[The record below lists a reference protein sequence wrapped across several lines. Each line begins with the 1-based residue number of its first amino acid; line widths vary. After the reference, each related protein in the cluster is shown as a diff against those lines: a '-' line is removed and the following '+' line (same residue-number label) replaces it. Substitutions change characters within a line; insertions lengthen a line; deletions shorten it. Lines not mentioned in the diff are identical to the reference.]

1 MDGRQLT
8 VLIVDDAPEDRA
20 ALRNA
25 LSRDPTARYVIIE
38 AESGARALE
47 LCRARSPDCLILDYD
62 LPDLSGLELLKRLT
76 AEDGLPDS
84 AVVMLVG
91 AGDAQLA
98 VEAMK
103 SGAHDC
109 LEKNRANGE
118 TLLRAVSYA
127 IEKADQQ
134 RQITARERLLIERN
148 RAVEADLDV
157 LQREVAGRNQ
167 GEEAQQ
173 VAKAG
178 VSAGRAVVS
187 RSGSADQKRAEDQ
200 LRLVN
205 AAIEQ
210 SSESVIITTAQL
222 DPPGPQIVYVNPAF
236 TKMTGYASEDVIGKT
251 PRILQGPK
259 TDRSV
264 LDRLRKDCRAGKVFH
279 GETINYRKDGSEY
292 QLEWSVGP
300 VRNERGEITH
310 FVATQ
315 RDVTERRRIEEEL
328 RRSEEEFRSLFELSA
343 IGMTQVGS
351 DGRYLRVNRKLCQML
366 GYSEQELLQLTLHEV
381 THPDDREVSAA
392 KLSSSFTGGPDEYSI
407 EKRYVRK
414 DGAIIWVL
422 INWTVVRG
430 AEGQPLRTVAN
441 IQDITA
447 RKQAEEALRA
457 NEAQL
462 RAILDNSTAVIFVKD
477 LEGRYLR
484 INRWYEV
491 LQGVT
496 EAEVRGK
503 TDYDIHAREIAD
515 AVRANDQ
522 EVIAANAPL
531 QFEEQVAFADG
542 LHHFI
547 SVKFP
552 LHDDSGRPYAIC
564 GIATDITERKRAEM
578 ALQESKE
585 RLQLALEAADVGTWR
600 VDLKTGLDTR
610 DDALNRII
618 GLPEETLILPVS
630 DWFDHVHPDAAA
642 RAQKSWEQALRTGL
656 FDEENRMIKPNG
668 EVIWVRD
675 RGRIFYDPAGKPL
688 YATGAMAD
696 ITERKQAE
704 EALLES
710 EERLRRIT
718 EATQDVLWEIDPK
731 TRRLWWSE
739 RARPLFGFQAAE
751 YEIDLEDWYDRIH
764 PEDVDRVKA
773 QFEQFLR
780 NDTADWIDEYRF
792 RRADGAYI
800 HILDRGRKF
809 HIENG
814 TPALISGA
822 MSDITERKRAEEA
835 LQLSEERL
843 NMALEAVNIGMLD
856 WDIRANV
863 LVWSERLTAMFGL
876 LPGKT
881 SGAYEDWRE
890 RVHPEDLPACEA
902 SIRETLEQRLPRWQ
916 AEYRIIR
923 GDTGKV
929 LWIDTQSRIFYDDQG
944 WPVRAIGAN
953 MDITERKQA
962 EEAVR
967 ESEARLRQ
975 IADAVPQ
982 IVYTCGPDGMAD
994 YINQRGQEYLGIS
1007 SEQSVGSAWR
1017 EALHPDDRE
1026 RTGQQ
1031 WTEAVKTERPFEI
1044 EYRLRRKDSQYRW
1057 LLSRAVPIRNGQKQ
1071 IVKWIGTSTDI
1082 HDRKQAEAEREE
1094 LLAREQAAREASEA
1108 ANRAKDEFLTL
1119 VSHELRSP
1127 LTAILGYA
1135 NLLRHGPLDAQK
1147 VKQAVDVIERSGK
1160 AQVQLIDDLLDTAR
1174 IISGKL
1180 KLYVGPVDLAAV
1192 INEAVQTIHPAA
1204 NAKGIS
1210 LQADLPSGI
1219 GQITGDPVRLQQV
1232 IWNLLS
1238 NAVKFTPMGGRV
1250 EVRLERVDPHIR
1262 ITVSDTGK
1270 GISAEFLP
1278 YVFDRFRQADAS
1290 SARRYGGLGLGL
1302 ALVKYLVELHGGT
1315 IEAASA
1321 GEGQGATFKVTL
1333 PVRAVTAL
1341 PGEAGGSP
1349 VAAPGPEE
1357 ATMLAGVR
1365 VLVVDDESEAREL
1378 VKLALEQYGADV
1390 VTAGSAA
1397 EAYALITAASAQERP
1412 EVMVTDLS
1420 MPDEDGYSL
1429 LRRLREWEQQRG
1441 LYVPAV
1447 ALTAYGRIEDRVRAL
1462 RVGFQSHVA
1471 KPVEPAELAVV
1482 IKSLIRRPD

>member
-1 MDGRQLT
+1 MDGRRLT
-8 VLIVDDAPEDRA
+8 VLIADDAPEDRA

-25 LSRDPTARYVIIE
+25 LSRERASRFVIIE

-62 LPDLSGLELLKRLT
+62 LPDLSGLESLKRLA
-76 AEDGLPDS
+76 AEDGLPTC

-109 LEKNRANGE
+109 LEKDRANGE
-118 TLLRAVSYA
+118 ALPRAVSYA

-134 RQITARERLLIERN
+134 RQIAARERDLIEKK
-148 RAVEADLDV
+148 RALEVDLV
-157 LQREVAGRNQ
+157 ALQRETAGRKQ
-167 GEEAQQ
+167 GEEAQM
-173 VAKAG
+173 VARAG
-178 VSAGRAVVS
+178 VSVGR
-187 RSGSADQKRAEDQ
+187 
-200 LRLVN
+200 
-205 AAIEQ
+205 
-210 SSESVIITTAQL
+210 
-222 DPPGPQIVYVNPAF
+222 
-236 TKMTGYASEDVIGKT
+236 
-251 PRILQGPK
+251 
-259 TDRSV
+259 
-264 LDRLRKDCRAGKVFH
+264 
-279 GETINYRKDGSEY
+279 
-292 QLEWSVGP
+292 
-300 VRNERGEITH
+300 
-310 FVATQ
+310 
-315 RDVTERRRIEEEL
+315 
-328 RRSEEEFRSLFELSA
+328 
-343 IGMTQVGS
+343 
-351 DGRYLRVNRKLCQML
+351 
-366 GYSEQELLQLTLHEV
+366 
-381 THPDDREVSAA
+381 
-392 KLSSSFTGGPDEYSI
+392 
-407 EKRYVRK
+407 
-414 DGAIIWVL
+414 
-422 INWTVVRG
+422 TVV
-430 AEGQPLRTVAN
+430 N

-447 RKQAEEALRA
+447 RKHAEEALRA

-462 RAILDNSTAVIFVKD
+462 RAILDNSTAAVFVKD
-477 LEGRYLR
+477 IEGRYLR
-484 INRWYEV
+484 INRWYGV
-491 LQGVT
+491 LRGLT
-496 EAEVRGK
+496 EAEVKGK
-503 TDYDIHAREIAD
+503 TDYDLYAKEIAD
-515 AVRANDQ
+515 VVRANDQ

-552 LHDDSGRPYAIC
+552 LCDDNGRPYAVC
-564 GIATDITERKRAEM
+564 GIAT
-578 ALQESKE
+578 
-585 RLQLALEAADVGTWR
+585 
-600 VDLKTGLDTR
+600 
-610 DDALNRII
+610 
-618 GLPEETLILPVS
+618 
-630 DWFDHVHPDAAA
+630 
-642 RAQKSWEQALRTGL
+642 
-656 FDEENRMIKPNG
+656 
-668 EVIWVRD
+668 
-675 RGRIFYDPAGKPL
+675 
-688 YATGAMAD
+688 D

-704 EALLES
+704 EALQES
-710 EERLRRIT
+710 EERLWRIT
-718 EATQDVLWEIDPK
+718 EATQDVLWEIDPR
-731 TRRLWWSE
+731 TGRLWWSE
-739 RARPLFGFQAAE
+739 RARPLFGFHAAE

-800 HILDRGRKF
+800 YILDRGRKF
-809 HIENG
+809 YIENG
-814 TPALISGA
+814 RPALISGA

-843 NMALEAVNIGMLD
+843 NVALEAVNIGMLD

-863 LVWSERLTAMFGL
+863 LVWSEKLTAMFGL
-876 LPGKT
+876 LPDRT
-881 SGAYEDWRE
+881 RGAYEDWFD

-902 SIRETLEQRLPRWQ
+902 SILETLEHRLSRWQ

-923 GDTGKV
+923 GDTGEV
-929 LWIDTQSRIFYDDQG
+929 RWIDTQSRIFYDDQG
-944 WPVRAIGAN
+944 WPVRAIAAN
-953 MDITERKQA
+953 MDITERKQV

-967 ESEARLRQ
+967 ESEARFRQ
-975 IADAVPQ
+975 IADAMPQ
-982 IVYTCGPDGMAD
+982 IVYTCGADGMAN
-994 YINQRGQEYLGIS
+994 YINQRGQEYLGVS
-1007 SEQSVGSAWR
+1007 LEQSVGSTWR

-1031 WTEAVKTERPFEI
+1031 WAEAVKTERPFEI
-1044 EYRLRRKDSQYRW
+1044 EYRLRRKDGQYRW
-1057 LLSRAVPIRNGQKQ
+1057 LLSRAVPIRNERKK

-1094 LLAREQAAREASEA
+1094 VLAHEQAAREASEA
-1108 ANRAKDEFLTL
+1108 ANRAKDEFLAL

-1135 NLLRHGPLDAQK
+1135 SLLRQGPFDDQK
-1147 VKQAVDVIERSGK
+1147 VKQAVEVIERSGK

-1180 KLYVGPVDLAAV
+1180 KLYVGPVDLAVV
-1192 INEAVQTIHPAA
+1192 IHEAVQTIYPAA

-1210 LQADLPSGI
+1210 LQADVPSEI

-1232 IWNLLS
+1232 VWNLLS

-1250 EVRLERVDPHIR
+1250 EVRLERVDPNIR

-1270 GISAEFLP
+1270 GISPEFLP

-1321 GEGQGATFKVTL
+1321 GEGQGTTFIVTL

-1341 PGEAGGSP
+1341 PGEAADSP

-1357 ATMLAGVR
+1357 ANMLAGVR
-1365 VLVVDDESEAREL
+1365 VLVVDDENEAREL
-1378 VKLALEQYGADV
+1378 IKQALAQYGADV

-1397 EAYALITAASAQERP
+1397 EAYNLITTAQERP
-1412 EVMVTDLS
+1412 AVIVTDLS

-1429 LRRLREWEQQRG
+1429 LRRVREWEQQRG

-1462 RVGFQSHVA
+1462 RAGFQTHVA

-1482 IKSLIRRPD
+1482 IKSLIRHPD